1 MMDQDTSVSQPVMNR
16 WLPVVGGLLMNMA
29 LGMFYAISVFMLPLE
44 KEFGWTRAQ
53 TSWVTILGAV
63 MISVWF
69 VIGGAIQDRKG
80 PRIVAAVG
88 GIFFTVAFLLGSQIH
103 TLSMFYLTMGV
114 CLGIGIGF
122 GYVVPVT
129 VGSKWFPDKRGLIVG
144 MMVGGSGLGSGV
156 FGPLASTLIERF
168 SWRTTFLILGAIF
181 FVMTMAAA
189 YLLKEPPPGYRPA
202 GWAPTKEVSSRGID
216 VPTSE
221 MIRTQTFWMLWMTY
235 CLGATSGLMVIS
247 QLVPFARAAGH
258 SANAAAFAITVG
270 AVGNTVGRIFSGWI
284 SDHIGR
290 LNTLRVALLV
300 SATAMPLL
308 FLSRQEDT
316 IFYLMLAA
324 VYYCYGTQF
333 SVYPSASADF
343 YGTKNMGLNYGLL
356 LMAWGVAG
364 TLGPYLGGRVYV
376 ATGEYRWAFYTA
388 GALSIVAL
396 GIALLTRPPVSRE
409 VSPELQQVSLN
420 RV

>member
-1 MMDQDTSVSQPVMNR
+1 
-16 WLPVVGGLLMNMA
+16 
-29 LGMFYAISVFMLPLE
+29 
-44 KEFGWTRAQ
+44 
-53 TSWVTILGAV
+53 
-63 MISVWF
+63 
-69 VIGGAIQDRKG
+69 
-80 PRIVAAVG
+80 
-88 GIFFTVAFLLGSQIH
+88 
-103 TLSMFYLTMGV
+103 
-114 CLGIGIGF
+114 
-122 GYVVPVT
+122 
-129 VGSKWFPDKRGLIVG
+129 
-144 MMVGGSGLGSGV
+144 
-156 FGPLASTLIERF
+156 
-168 SWRTTFLILGAIF
+168 
-181 FVMTMAAA
+181 MAAT
-189 YLLKEPPPGYRPA
+189 YLLKEPPVGYRPA
-202 GWAPTKEVSSRGID
+202 GWDPAKAKEASSRGLD

-221 MIRTQTFWMLWMTY
+221 MVRTQTFWMLWMAY

-270 AVGNTVGRIFSGWI
+270 AIGNTIGRILSGWI
-284 SDHIGR
+284 SDHLGR

-300 SATAMPLL
+300 SATAMPIL
-308 FLSRQEDT
+308 FLSRQDIT
-316 IFYLMLAA
+316 MFYLMLGA

-333 SVYPSASADF
+333 SVYPSTSADF

-396 GIALLTRPPVSRE
+396 GIVLLTRPPAERE
-409 VSPELQQVSLN
+409 LSAKLHQVSLN